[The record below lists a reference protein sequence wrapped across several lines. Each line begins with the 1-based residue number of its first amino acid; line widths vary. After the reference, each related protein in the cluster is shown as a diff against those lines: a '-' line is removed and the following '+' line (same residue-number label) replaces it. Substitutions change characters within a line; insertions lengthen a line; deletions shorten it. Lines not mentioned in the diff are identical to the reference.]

1 MADVAARLRNVYSLA
16 YSPSNRNFD
25 GKYRKVRVDL
35 LDKDG
40 KPLIAFDD
48 NGKKREFAVYVREG
62 YLATK
67 EGTKS
72 KQ

>member
-1 MADVAARLRNVYSLA
+1 
-16 YSPSNRNFD
+16 
-25 GKYRKVRVDL
+25 L